1 MVNNKTS
8 LLQLRVMAQESP
20 EKALSELNSLIET
33 FPYFQAARVLELD
46 ILKECNHKRYKKA
59 LRLCALQ
66 TSYRDVLY
74 EHLENQNISTKNIPK
89 YPSHPSEEN
98 SFLTWL
104 DWINNQTREI
114 TEEEEK
120 TNTKFDWIDDFLEH
134 NPKITASKS
143 AENKD
148 LTKSQSLTTN
158 EIMTETLANLYW
170 KQKKYEEAKNAFK
183 VLALKYPEKSGF
195 FADQI
200 KLLEAEMASK

>member
-8 LLQLRVMAQESP
+8 LSQLRVMAQESP
-20 EKALSELNSLIET
+20 EEALSELNSLIKN

-74 EHLENQNISTKNIPK
+74 EHLENQNISTNNIPK
-89 YPSHPSEEN
+89 SLNQSSEEN
-98 SFLTWL
+98 SFLAWL
-104 DWINNQTREI
+104 DWINSQTQ
-114 TEEEEK
+114 EEK
-120 TNTKFDWIDDFLEH
+120 TETKKFDWIDDFLEQ
-134 NPKITASKS
+134 NPKISTAQTSEK
-143 AENKD
+143 KD
-148 LTKSQSLTTN
+148 LTQSQSLTTN

-183 VLALKYPEKSGF
+183 SLSLPNKVAI
-195 FADQI
+195 D
-200 KLLEAEMASK
+200 LEG

>member
-8 LLQLRVMAQESP
+8 LSQLRAMAYESP
-20 EKALSELNSLIET
+20 EKALSELNNLIET

-46 ILKECNHKRYKKA
+46 ILKQYNHKKYKKA

-74 EHLENQNISTKNIPK
+74 EHLENQNISTNNIPENL
-89 YPSHPSEEN
+89 SQLSEEN
-98 SFLTWL
+98 TFLAWL
-104 DWINNQTREI
+104 DWINSQTQ
-114 TEEEEK
+114 EEK
-120 TNTKFDWIDDFLEH
+120 SETTKFDWIDDFLER
-134 NPKITASKS
+134 NPKIPSSQTSEK
-143 AENKD
+143 KD
-148 LTKSQSLTTN
+148 LTQSQSLTTN

-170 KQKKYEEAKNAFK
+170 KQKKYEEAKNAFR

>member
-1 MVNNKTS
+1 MVNSKAS

-114 TEEEEK
+114 TEEEE
-120 TNTKFDWIDDFLEH
+120 TKFDWIDDFLER
-134 NPKITASKS
+134 NPKITVSKS

-148 LTKSQSLTTN
+148 LTKSQSLTTK

-170 KQKKYEEAKNAFK
+170 KQKKYEEAKNAFR

>member
-8 LLQLRVMAQESP
+8 LSQLRAMAYESP
-20 EKALSELNSLIET
+20 EKALSELNNLIET

-46 ILKECNHKRYKKA
+46 ILKQYNHKKYKKA

-74 EHLENQNISTKNIPK
+74 EHLENQNISTNNIPENL
-89 YPSHPSEEN
+89 SQLSEEN
-98 SFLTWL
+98 TFLAWL
-104 DWINNQTREI
+104 DWINSQTQ
-114 TEEEEK
+114 EERSE
-120 TNTKFDWIDDFLEH
+120 TTKFDWIDDFLER
-134 NPKITASKS
+134 NPKIPSSQTSEK
-143 AENKD
+143 KD
-148 LTKSQSLTTN
+148 LTQSQSLTTN

-170 KQKKYEEAKNAFK
+170 KQKKYEEAKNAFR

>member
-1 MVNNKTS
+1 MVNSKAS

-114 TEEEEK
+114 TKEEE
-120 TNTKFDWIDDFLEH
+120 TKFDWIDDFLER
-134 NPKITASKS
+134 NPKITVSKS

-148 LTKSQSLTTN
+148 LTKSQSLTTK

-170 KQKKYEEAKNAFK
+170 KQKKYEEAKNAFR

>member
-1 MVNNKTS
+1 MVNNKAS

-104 DWINNQTREI
+104 DWINNQTRE
-114 TEEEEK
+114 EEEK
-120 TNTKFDWIDDFLEH
+120 ITTKKFDWIDDFLEH
-134 NPKITASKS
+134 NPKIKASKS

-170 KQKKYEEAKNAFK
+170 KQKKYEEAKNAFR

>member
-1 MVNNKTS
+1 MVNSKAS

-114 TEEEEK
+114 TEEEE
-120 TNTKFDWIDDFLEH
+120 TKFDWIDDFLER
-134 NPKITASKS
+134 NPKITVSKS

-148 LTKSQSLTTN
+148 LTKSKSLTTK

-170 KQKKYEEAKNAFK
+170 KQKKYEEAKNAFR

>member
-1 MVNNKTS
+1 MVNSKAS

-104 DWINNQTREI
+104 DWINNQTRK
-114 TEEEEK
+114 TTEEEK

-148 LTKSQSLTTN
+148 LTKRQSLTTN

-170 KQKKYEEAKNAFK
+170 KQKKYEEAKNAFR

>member
-1 MVNNKTS
+1 MVNNKAS

-104 DWINNQTREI
+104 DWINNQTRE
-114 TEEEEK
+114 EEEK
-120 TNTKFDWIDDFLEH
+120 ITTKKFDWIDDFLEQ

-170 KQKKYEEAKNAFK
+170 KQKKYEEAKNAFR

>member
-1 MVNNKTS
+1 MVNNKAS

-20 EKALSELNSLIET
+20 EKALSELNGLIET

-114 TEEEEK
+114 TEEEK

-134 NPKITASKS
+134 NPKISTSKS

-148 LTKSQSLTTN
+148 LTQSQSLATN

-170 KQKKYEEAKNAFK
+170 KQKKYEEAKNAFR

>member
-1 MVNNKTS
+1 MVNSKAS

-66 TSYRDVLY
+66 TSYRDVLS

-114 TEEEEK
+114 TEEEE
-120 TNTKFDWIDDFLEH
+120 TKFDWIDDFLER
-134 NPKITASKS
+134 NPKITVSKS

-148 LTKSQSLTTN
+148 LTKSQSLTTK

-170 KQKKYEEAKNAFK
+170 KQKKYEEAKNAFR

-195 FADQI
+195 FADPI

>member
-1 MVNNKTS
+1 MVNNKAS
-8 LLQLRVMAQESP
+8 LLQLRVMAQVSP

-114 TEEEEK
+114 TEEEK
-120 TNTKFDWIDDFLEH
+120 TNTKFDWIDDFLER

-143 AENKD
+143 AKNKD
-148 LTKSQSLTTN
+148 LTKSQSLITN

-170 KQKKYEEAKNAFK
+170 KQKKYEEAKNAFR

>member
-1 MVNNKTS
+1 MVNNKAS

-114 TEEEEK
+114 TKEEE
-120 TNTKFDWIDDFLEH
+120 TKFDWIDDFLER
-134 NPKITASKS
+134 NPKITVSKS

-148 LTKSQSLTTN
+148 LTKSQSLTTK

-170 KQKKYEEAKNAFK
+170 KQKKYEEAKNAFR

>member
-1 MVNNKTS
+1 MVNNKAS

-114 TEEEEK
+114 TEEEE
-120 TNTKFDWIDDFLEH
+120 TKFDWIDDFLER
-134 NPKITASKS
+134 NPKITVSKS

-148 LTKSQSLTTN
+148 LTKSQSLTTK

-170 KQKKYEEAKNAFK
+170 KQKKYEEAKNAFR

>member
-1 MVNNKTS
+1 MVNSKAS

-46 ILKECNHKRYKKA
+46 ILKECNHKRYQKA

-114 TEEEEK
+114 TEEEE
-120 TNTKFDWIDDFLEH
+120 TKFDWIDDFLER
-134 NPKITASKS
+134 NPKITVSKA

-148 LTKSQSLTTN
+148 LTKSQSLTTK

-170 KQKKYEEAKNAFK
+170 KQKKYEEAKNAFR

-200 KLLEAEMASK
+200 TPLEAEMASK